1 MEALRFI
8 FSSFWI
14 WLGAVILVGVAG
26 SSLGGIFRFT
36 IKPILKEKPKDK
48 E

>member
-14 WLGAVILVGVAG
+14 WLGTVILVGVAG
-26 SSLGGIFRFT
+26 SSIGGLIRLTF
-36 IKPILKEKPKDK
+36 KPILKEKTKD
-48 E
+48 